1 MVEAAAA
8 LVSFLVAFVIVR
20 IFLGPLARLALDEP
34 NERSLHDRPVP
45 RTGGIGV
52 LAGAAVGLGFGA
64 ASVWPPLAAA
74 LGLAV
79 VSFVDDLYG
88 LPTAVRL
95 GAHII
100 AAASLLCYLLSPMDP
115 LEMALLV
122 GALVWM
128 TNLYNFMD
136 GADGLAG
143 GMALIGFGAYALAAW
158 LTGANAMAVACVGL
172 SAASAAF
179 LWHNVH
185 PARVFLGDVGS
196 IPLGFLAG
204 ALGVLGWHNDLWPL
218 WFPVLVFGP
227 FVADA
232 TITLV
237 KRAVRGERF
246 WQAHRSHYY
255 QRMVL
260 MGLGHRRTA
269 YVLYAL
275 MLVCAS
281 CALLGSNQ
289 APYVQAAAFLSGAA
303 ILTAAAI
310 WVDLRWARFTR
321 TEGTAA

>member
-1 MVEAAAA
+1 MLASAAVLAF
-8 LVSFLVAFVIVR
+8 VVAFVTVR
-20 IFLGPLARLALDEP
+20 ILLGPLARVALDEP
-34 NERSLHDRPVP
+34 NERSLHRRPVP

-52 LAGAAVGLGFGA
+52 LAGAAVGFGFGA
-64 ASVWPPLAAA
+64 ASLWPPLAAA

-79 VSFVDDLYG
+79 VSFVDDLHG
-88 LPTAVRL
+88 LPTPVRL

-100 AAASLLCYLLSPMDP
+100 AAAVLMWYLLSPMHP

-143 GMALIGFGAYALAAW
+143 GMALIGFGAYAVASW
-158 LTGANAMAVACVGL
+158 LTGAHAMAAACLGL

-204 ALGVLGWHNDLWPL
+204 ALGILGWRNDLWPL
-218 WFPVLVFGP
+218 WFPVVVFAP
-227 FVADA
+227 FIADA
-232 TITLV
+232 SATLI
-237 KRAVRGERF
+237 KRVVRGERV
-246 WQAHRSHYY
+246 WQAHRRHYY

-260 MGLGHRRTA
+260 MGLGHRGTA
-269 YVLYAL
+269 SVLYGL
-275 MLVCAS
+275 MLLCAAA
-281 CALLGSNQ
+281 ALLGRNQ
-289 APYVQAAAFLSGAA
+289 PSHVQALAFFSICGALAAG
-303 ILTAAAI
+303 AI
-310 WVDLRWARFTR
+310 WVELRWRRFTR
-321 TEGTAA
+321 GTEGAA